1 MTSFP
6 PLRLAVRTD
15 ASSAIGTGHVFRCLA
30 LTDELRRLGGE
41 VVFVCAKTPGNL
53 TDMLIEKGYPLRLI
67 PDGLAP
73 EADANATHAAL
84 AEDGVFDWLLVDHYG
99 LDVRWERILRS
110 SIRCAAALDDL
121 ADRSHDVDLLLDS
134 SHDTAEAGLYE
145 KLVPPGARL
154 ALGPEYVLL
163 RREFFGR
170 MPPERIVGPVRRI
183 LVTLG
188 GNDPLN
194 ATGLA
199 LDALDDPFFSGIQI
213 DLTLGLSNPR
223 LEHLITRASAM
234 PNVTAHVQSSRMAD
248 LMAGADLC
256 LGAGGMTSWE
266 RCYMGLPSL
275 VLVLA
280 DNQRDFAARLERMG
294 CARNLGDAD
303 RLDVDRLRAEM
314 HAAISDPAWR
324 QSASLKSS
332 EQVDGRGVSRTIDLM
347 FNLSAHESNA
357 GAAIACP

>member
-41 VVFVCAKTPGNL
+41 VVFVCAKTQGNL
-53 TDMLIEKGYPLRLI
+53 ADMLIEMGYSLRWI
-67 PDGLAP
+67 PDRLSP
-73 EADANATHAAL
+73 EADANATLAAL
-84 AEDGVFDWLLVDHYG
+84 AEDGKFDWLLVDHYG

-110 SIRCAAALDDL
+110 SIRRLVALDDL

-134 SHDTAEAGLYE
+134 SHDTAEAVLYE
-145 KLVPPGARL
+145 KLVPPGATL
-154 ALGPEYVLL
+154 AVGQEYILL

-170 MPPERIVGPVRRI
+170 TPPERNAGPVRRI

-194 ATGLA
+194 ATGLT
-199 LDALDDPFFSGIQI
+199 LDALDDPVFSGIQI

-223 LEHLITRASAM
+223 LEHHKSRASAM

-248 LMAGADLC
+248 LMADADLC
-256 LGAGGMTSWE
+256 LGAGGMTSRE

-275 VLVLA
+275 ILVLA
-280 DNQRDFAARLERMG
+280 ENQLEFATKLERMG
-294 CARNLGDAD
+294 CARNLGYAD
-303 RLDVDRLRAEM
+303 RLHPDQLRAEM
-314 HAAISDPAWR
+314 HAAVIDPAWR
-324 QSASLKSS
+324 QNASLKSL
-332 EQVDGRGVSRTIDLM
+332 EQVDGRGAPRTIDLM
-347 FNLSAHESNA
+347 FNLSAHKRNTEV
-357 GAAIACP
+357 AIPCS